1 MVRRLR
7 PGPQGYPELL
17 LLPAEGTLGDAGEV
31 SLPRVTL
38 GPCLRP
44 PLHPHQALAEG
55 ASKMEIC
62 LCGS

>member
-7 PGPQGYPELL
+7 TGPQGDPELL
-17 LLPAEGTLGDAGEV
+17 LLPVEGTLGDVGEV

-38 GPCLRP
+38 GPCLC
-44 PLHPHQALAEG
+44 PLLHSHQTLAEG
-55 ASKMEIC
+55 ASKMETC